1 MMVLSVL
8 CRKLRIN
15 ITEIIMRRTASC
27 TCGQCSI
34 TMEGDPAFV
43 VACNCQGCQTRT
55 GSVFGVGTYF
65 KAAQEQAVAGPFK
78 SFERATDNGKT
89 FTTHFCT
96 NCGTSAYFHAGSL
109 PGMVGVAAGCFTD
122 PSFPSPRN
130 ALWVEHKYD
139 WVDFPEAWTL
149 HQAQP

>member
-1 MMVLSVL
+1 M
-8 CRKLRIN
+8 
-15 ITEIIMRRTASC
+15 ERTASC

-43 VACNCQGCQTRT
+43 VACNCRGCQTHTR
-55 GSVFGVGTYF
+55 SVFGVGAYF
-65 KAAQEQAVAGPFK
+65 KAAQEQAVVGPFRA
-78 SFERATDNGKT
+78 FVRATDNGKT
-89 FTTHFCT
+89 FTTYFCT
-96 NCGTSAYFHAGSL
+96 NCGTSVYFHAGSL
-109 PGMVGVAAGCFTD
+109 PGLVGVAAGCFTD

-139 WVDFPEAWTL
+139 WVEFPETGTL